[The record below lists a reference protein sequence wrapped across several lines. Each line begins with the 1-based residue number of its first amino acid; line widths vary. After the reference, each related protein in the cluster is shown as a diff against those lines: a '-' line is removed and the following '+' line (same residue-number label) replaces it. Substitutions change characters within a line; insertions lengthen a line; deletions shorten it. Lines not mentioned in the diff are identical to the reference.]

1 MGKPKKPPML
11 RGKIWID
18 IGRETALTEAGADLL
33 EQIEICGSLS
43 EAARRLRF
51 AYRRA
56 WLLLD
61 KMNRTWDEPVVL
73 TAIGGTRGGGAKLT
87 PLGKHVLGVYRDLQ
101 LQLEHF
107 LSRHDDPFSP
117 MPKS

>member
-1 MGKPKKPPML
+1 MPKKKSAPML
-11 RGKIWID
+11 RGKIWVD
-18 IGRETALTEAGADLL
+18 IGRETALTENGADLL
-33 EQIEICGSLS
+33 EQIDICGSLS
-43 EAARRLRF
+43 EAARRLGF

-61 KMNRTWDEPVVL
+61 KMNRAWDEPLVL

-101 LQLEHF
+101 LHLEHF
-107 LSRHDDPFSP
+107 LSRHDDPFAP
-117 MPKS
+117 RPKS